1 VTIKTRL
8 VKLESR
14 NSKPLMTLE
23 EIIAERMKIA
33 IRRGK
38 LRISD
43 DCPNCSDCITQELCR
58 KAEML
63 RAKAVILD
71 AKTAEKYEPRA

>member
-1 VTIKTRL
+1 VSIKSRL

-38 LRISD
+38 AIRRD
-43 DCPNCSDCITQELCR
+43 DCPNCSDCTTQELCR

-63 RAKAVILD
+63 RVKAGLPTRFD
-71 AKTAEKYEPRA
+71 

>member
-1 VTIKTRL
+1 
-8 VKLESR
+8 
-14 NSKPLMTLE
+14 MTLE

-43 DCPNCSDCITQELCR
+43 DCPNCPDCITQELCR

-63 RAKAVILD
+63 RAKAVIFGR
-71 AKTAEKYEPRA
+71 ENSREI

>member
-14 NSKPLMTLE
+14 NSKPLITLE

-33 IRRGK
+33 IRLGK
-38 LRISD
+38 LIISD
-43 DCPNCSDCITQELCR
+43 DCPNCSDCTTQELCR

-63 RAKAVILD
+63 SAKAGL
-71 AKTAEKYEPRA
+71 

>member
-1 VTIKTRL
+1 VTIKSRL

-23 EIIAERMKIA
+23 ELIAKCKRLDAIIRH
-33 IRRGK
+33 
-38 LRISD
+38 D
-43 DCPNCSDCITQELCR
+43 DCPNCPNCPDCTTQELCR

-63 RAKAVILD
+63 RVKAGLF
-71 AKTAEKYEPRA
+71 